1 MENWSRSMWFD
12 ETNQTWTNPSPNM
25 RSLTE
30 ATLYPGIGL
39 FETTN
44 ISVGRGTNTPF
55 EIIGAPW
62 LDGQRLAKY
71 LNERNLKGVRFVPIR
86 FKPNASVYK
95 NENLGGINIIITDR
109 NSYQSVRTGFE
120 IAAALRKLYPNDWQV
135 DKSLRLLVNAEIL
148 EKLKQGATPEEIEK
162 SWQKDLDEFKKR
174 RAKFLIYK

>member
-1 MENWSRSMWFD
+1 
-12 ETNQTWTNPSPNM
+12 NM
-25 RSLTE
+25 RSLTQ

-55 EIIGAPW
+55 EVIGAPW
-62 LDGQRLAKY
+62 IDGQRLAKY
-71 LNERNLKGVRFVPIR
+71 LNERNLKGVRFVPVK

-95 NENLGGINIIITDR
+95 NEELGGVNIIITDR
-109 NSYQSVRTGFE
+109 NAYESVRTGFE

-135 DKSLRLLVNAEIL
+135 DRALRLLVNAQIL

-162 SWQKDLDEFKKR
+162 AWAANLSEFMTR
-174 RAKFLIYK
+174 RARFLLYK

>member
-1 MENWSRSMWFD
+1 
-12 ETNQTWTNPSPNM
+12 M
-25 RSLTE
+25 RSLNQ

-62 LDGQRLAKY
+62 LDGQKLAKY
-71 LNERNLKGVRFVPIR
+71 LNERNLKGVRFVPVR

-95 NENLGGINIIITDR
+95 NENLGGVNIIITDR
-109 NSYQSVRTGFE
+109 NSYESVRTGFE

-148 EKLKQGATPEEIEK
+148 EKLKQGAAPEEIEK
-162 SWQKDLDEFKKR
+162 TWQKHLSEFKTR
-174 RAKFLIYK
+174 RASFLLYK